1 MQPLINLNADIAEG
15 FGAYTIGNDDGLLPL
30 IKSANVACGFHGG
43 DATTMHRLC
52 KLAAA
57 NGVSIGA
64 HPGFND
70 LWGFGRRAIQMKP
83 VELEYMVAYQIGA
96 LQGIARYA
104 GLSVTHL
111 KAHGAL
117 SNMAMVEASYAEAIG
132 RAIKTVDAG
141 IIFVV
146 LPDTAL
152 QRAGEKLGLTL
163 ALEGFADRQYEDD
176 LTLSPRSIPGTVI
189 HDPALAA
196 AQALRMARDGEVVSR
211 HGKVLK
217 LAVDTICIHG
227 DEPTAVPVTE
237 AVNASL
243 KAAGIRIATIPDVVA
258 ARRRPGS

>member
-1 MQPLINLNADIAEG
+1 MQRLINLNADIAEG
-15 FGAYTIGNDDGLLPL
+15 FGAYEIGDDAGLLPL

-43 DATTMHRLC
+43 DASTMQRFC
-52 KLAAA
+52 VLAKQT
-57 NGVSIGA
+57 GVSIGA

-83 VELEYMVAYQIGA
+83 ADLEYMVAYQIGA

-104 GLSVTHL
+104 GLGVTHL

-117 SNMAMVEASYAEAIG
+117 SNMASVDRGYADAIA
-132 RAIKTVDAG
+132 RAIKVVDDS

-146 LPDTAL
+146 LPGTELEA
-152 QRAGEKLGLTL
+152 AGVKLGLTI
-163 ALEGFADRQYEDD
+163 AREGFADRQYEDD

-189 HDPALAA
+189 QDPVLAA

-217 LAVDTICIHG
+217 LAVDTICMHG
-227 DEPTAVPVTE
+227 DEPTAIAVGQ
-237 AVNASL
+237 AVNAAL
-243 KAAGIRIATIPDVVA
+243 RAANIRVVTL
-258 ARRRPGS
+258 PEMLQPK